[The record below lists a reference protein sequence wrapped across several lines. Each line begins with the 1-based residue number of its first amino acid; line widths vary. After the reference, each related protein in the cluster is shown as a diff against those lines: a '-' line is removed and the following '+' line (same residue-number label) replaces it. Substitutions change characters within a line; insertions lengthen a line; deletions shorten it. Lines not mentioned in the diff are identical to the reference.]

1 MIKIKDLQDYFTSK
15 AIFKIEGEIKN
26 FPDQKKLKKFVTTK
40 PVLQQILRGMLQ
52 ELKEEREEKNTED
65 SKKNENG
72 YKCIPINNH
81 FIYKWKDSGKI
92 GGSGVHFLLH
102 TGETPS

>member
-1 MIKIKDLQDYFTSK
+1 MKSKDIQPGLLYPARLS
-15 AIFKIEGEIKN
+15 FKIEGEIKN
-26 FPDQKKLKKFVTTK
+26 FPDQKKLKKFVITK

-52 ELKEEREEKNTED
+52 ELEEREEKNTED